1 MQGCDQEAETSLKKA
16 LDVARQQKAKFWELR
31 AALDLANLWRKQGR
45 VEDSRQLVGEI
56 YSWFTEGFDIP
67 ELKAARDLCCKVA

>member
-45 VEDSRQLVGEI
+45 VEDSRQLVREI

-67 ELKAARDLCCKVA
+67 ELKAAKDFCS